1 MKRKKAKKKSK
12 CHCRKTPKLEN
23 MMLKTL
29 RAQSKKIEK
38 AIEKKTGHLGIVKR

>member
-1 MKRKKAKKKSK
+1 MKRKKAKKK

-38 AIEKKTGHLGIVKR
+38 AIEKKTGRLGIVRR